1 MNQLKEQAIAF
12 KCYSKDE
19 LEGLAVQCEVP
30 LLSKTQQ
37 GSTVSG
43 SIDLLLE
50 TKEGYWII
58 DHKSDRVDNFEE
70 QFAHHYPQL
79 EAYARFTKLDKP
91 LLGLGINWVRS
102 GMISLIK
109 V

>member
-1 MNQLKEQAIAF
+1 
-12 KCYSKDE
+12 
-19 LEGLAVQCEVP
+19 
-30 LLSKTQQ
+30 
-37 GSTVSG
+37 
-43 SIDLLLE
+43 
-50 TKEGYWII
+50 
-58 DHKSDRVDNFEE
+58 
-70 QFAHHYPQL
+70 L